1 MNIHQWRLWKVSL
14 GTLSIGVVA
23 IIGLIFQP
31 TLQPAAAQ
39 APSAGSLS
47 GAVAAQNPFDALYP
61 TSFTLRPL
69 AAEAIPVVAKPTTKA
84 TGLRVPS
91 YIDPVYHTRVYR
103 VTAATDFAGADF
115 VRHDYS
121 RRQAFNAN
129 HTRFIALT
137 SNGYWLLYH
146 ANTFQVLQRSGHQG
160 ALQGMAGDC
169 EAIWHPTDPT
179 KLWYTGYAGALRW
192 YEKNVETDTDTLL
205 VDFTGR
211 LPWPRAQS
219 VWTKSEGTSS
229 ADGRYWAFM
238 ATAYDD
244 ATQTNTIYGL
254 FTWDRQ
260 LDKII
265 GTYDAANFGGA
276 FPDHISISPSGRYVV
291 PSWAFNRTLG
301 TRAYP
306 LDFSS
311 SIQLNR
317 DSEHSDLAIGPNGE
331 DYYIATDYDGSGTL
345 RAVNIATGVSFDLMP
360 LYPVSGE
367 GYAAHIS
374 GKAYDRPGW
383 VVISTYADG
392 AEYGA
397 IQPAP
402 TLRPMY
408 RKIMLV
414 ELKPGGRQYAVAHT
428 RTGASYGGYWGE
440 PQATISRDGAR
451 ILFASNFDDGGAPS
465 LYMIGLPSWVYGGS
479 APVTPTATP
488 TSVTTPTP
496 TNTPTPSSATITVGV
511 DAVPDSIQNFRF
523 SGDLGSFSLDDAN
536 PDDGDPVQRTRTVRR
551 PAGVYA
557 MTPLVPAGWFVA
569 VACTPATKAQVEGT
583 GRVTLTVAAGDTVSC
598 TFTYQRGGHIY
609 TRAFH
614 DRNGDWRRQSVEPWL
629 NGWGMTVYDAQNALV
644 SSSQTNT
651 LGKANF
657 LNLRPGFYTVCTVLP
672 SGWQSTL
679 PGTIDADH
687 QQPCYAVIIAPNQ
700 SAILTFGNRQL
711 TTAGSVDPAPISDSL
726 PGVGLLLHDNG
737 DVPTDEMGYDG
748 NLWVDLDVEQPVL
761 DQAVY
766 LPLVQTEGR

>member
-1 MNIHQWRLWKVSL
+1 VERKKLNMKVHQWRLWQVSL
-14 GTLSIGVVA
+14 GALSIA
-23 IIGLIFQP
+23 ASLFIFLFFVP
-31 TLQPAAAQ
+31 ALQPAAAQ
-39 APSAGSLS
+39 ST
-47 GAVAAQNPFDALYP
+47 NPFDALYP
-61 TSFTLRPL
+61 LTFRLRAL
-69 AAEAIPVVAKPTTKA
+69 AAEAIPVVARPRAKA
-84 TGLRVPS
+84 SGLNQPS
-91 YIDPVYHTRVYR
+91 YIDPVYNTRVYR
-103 VTAATDFAGADF
+103 VSAATDFAGADF

-129 HTRFIALT
+129 QSRFIALT
-137 SNGYWLLYH
+137 SDGYWLLYD
-146 ANTFQVLQRSGHQG
+146 ANTFQVLRRTGHQG

-179 KLWYTGYAGALRW
+179 KLWYTSYGGSLRW

-229 ADGRYWAFM
+229 ADGRYWALM

-260 LDKII
+260 LDRII

-331 DYYIATDYDGSGTL
+331 DYYVATDYDGRGTL
-345 RAVNIATGVSFDLMP
+345 RAVNIATGVSFDLLS

-392 AEYGA
+392 ADYGNL
-397 IQPAP
+397 QPAP

-414 ELKPGGRQYAVAHT
+414 ELKPGGRQYSVAHT
-428 RTGASYGGYWGE
+428 RTGANYGGYWGE

-451 ILFASNFDDGGAPS
+451 ILFASNFDDGGPPN
-465 LYMIGLPSWVYGGS
+465 LYMIGLPSWVYGDS
-479 APVTPTATP
+479 APATPTATP
-488 TSVTTPTP
+488 TSITPPTPTQTPTP
-496 TNTPTPSSATITVGV
+496 LPAAITISV
-511 DAVPDSIQNFRF
+511 DAIPDSIQNFRF
-523 SGDLGSFSLDDAN
+523 TGDLGSFALDDAN
-536 PDDGDPVQRTRTVRR
+536 PDDGDLIRRTRAVSR

-557 MTPLVPAGWFVA
+557 ITPSVPTGWFVT
-569 VACTPATKAQVEGT
+569 VACTPAPNAQIDAT
-583 GRVTLTVAAGDTVSC
+583 GQVILTVAAGNAVAC

-609 TRAFH
+609 TRAFN
-614 DRNGDWRRQSVEPWL
+614 DRNGDWRRQFNEPWL
-629 NGWGMTVYDAQNALV
+629 TGWTMTVYNAQGALV
-644 SSSQTNT
+644 GNGQTNS

-657 LNLRPGFYTVCTVLP
+657 IHLRPAFYTVCTALP
-672 SGWQSTL
+672 PGWQSTL
-679 PGTIDADH
+679 PGTTDPSY

-700 SAILTFGNRQL
+700 TATMTFGNRQL
-711 TTAGSVDPAPISDSL
+711 TTAGSVDPDPIGSL
-726 PGVGLLLHDNG
+726 PNAGIVLHDNG
-737 DVPTDEMGYDG
+737 DVPTDDMGYDG
-748 NLWVDLDVEQPVL
+748 NLWVDRDIDQPVL
-761 DQAVY
+761 DQPVY
-766 LPLVQTEGR
+766 LPLVQSGPQ

>member
-1 MNIHQWRLWKVSL
+1 MKVHHWRRWQISL
-14 GTLSIGVVA
+14 GALGIGISLFICLFSV
-23 IIGLIFQP
+23 P
-31 TLQPAAAQ
+31 TLQP
-39 APSAGSLS
+39 
-47 GAVAAQNPFDALYP
+47 VAAQSANPFDALYP
-61 TSFTLRPL
+61 TNFRLRPL
-69 AAEAIPVVAKPTTKA
+69 AAEAIPVVAKPTAKA
-84 TGLRVPS
+84 SGLSAPS
-91 YIDPVYHTRVYR
+91 YLDPVYDTRVYR
-103 VTAATDFAGADF
+103 ITTAADFAGADF

-169 EAIWHPTDPT
+169 EPIWHPTDPT
-179 KLWYTGYAGALRW
+179 KLWYTSYAGALRW

-260 LDKII
+260 LDRII

-331 DYYIATDYDGSGTL
+331 DFYVATDYDGRGTL
-345 RAVNIATGVSFDLMP
+345 RAVNLATGVSFDLMP

-392 AEYGA
+392 ADYGNL
-397 IQPAP
+397 QPAP

-414 ELKPGGRQYAVAHT
+414 ELKPGGRQYTVAHT
-428 RTGASYGGYWGE
+428 RTGANYGGYWGE

-451 ILFASNFDDGGAPS
+451 ILFASNFDDGGPPS
-465 LYMIGLPSWVYGGS
+465 LYMVGLPSWVYSDS
-479 APVTPTATP
+479 APATPTATP
-488 TSVTTPTP
+488 TVITPPATNTPLPTRTPTP
-496 TNTPTPSSATITVGV
+496 LPPAAMTIGV
-511 DAVPDSIQNFRF
+511 DAIPDSIQNFRF
-523 SGDLGSFSLDDAN
+523 TGDLGSFTLDDAN
-536 PDDGDPVQRTRTVRR
+536 PDDGDLVRRTRTVNRS
-551 PAGVYA
+551 AGVYVI
-557 MTPLVPAGWFVA
+557 TPSVPAGWFVT
-569 VACTPATKAQVEGT
+569 VACTPTVNAQIEP
-583 GRVTLTVAAGDTVSC
+583 
-598 TFTYQRGGHIY
+598 RGG
-609 TRAFH
+609 
-614 DRNGDWRRQSVEPWL
+614 
-629 NGWGMTVYDAQNALV
+629 
-644 SSSQTNT
+644 
-651 LGKANF
+651 
-657 LNLRPGFYTVCTVLP
+657 
-672 SGWQSTL
+672 
-679 PGTIDADH
+679 
-687 QQPCYAVIIAPNQ
+687 
-700 SAILTFGNRQL
+700 
-711 TTAGSVDPAPISDSL
+711 
-726 PGVGLLLHDNG
+726 
-737 DVPTDEMGYDG
+737 
-748 NLWVDLDVEQPVL
+748 
-761 DQAVY
+761 
-766 LPLVQTEGR
+766 